1 MISVIVPVY
10 NVEKYLAECLD
21 SILNQTYTDLEIIC
35 VNDGSTDNSL
45 KILNEYAQKDNRI
58 KVISQKNKGLSG
70 ARNTGIKH
78 SSSEY
83 LTFIDSDDIIK
94 PTYMETL
101 WNNKDK
107 ADCVQVNMEL
117 FNDKMER
124 LTNNWFETF
133 YLDKETKLIEIT
145 PQNMTHIL
153 ISSWGKLLKKS
164 ILQKYNITFYEGII
178 HEDYAHT
185 YEYLFHCK
193 NLYYINEK
201 LYLYRQRENS
211 ITKTELNTKQKLDI
225 IKVFI
230 HVVKHIKK
238 YDNKIHKYRKFILT
252 SLKREGKTD
261 QILNSKN
268 LQTNY
273 YTHKLA
279 TLLNIKTQ
287 TFKKLLEVDSIRIN
301 IENPT
306 NDKKIEIYNT
316 NFTKYRYEHPTWL
329 KNGISLITNKNNLKI
344 TYKVPKNTIIKFFT
358 TPYIYIENKKTL
370 KVKSFKINNIET
382 IATPIYTK
390 DYFPYIYNIDTQNNE
405 FIEIFVNYELVY
417 NYKPKKMCQIE
428 LITNENTPLSITS
441 KTKLNVMEYK
451 YPNCEKGLKA
461 IILNTDKKHF
471 EFKINNPNS
480 QNIEMYYLAKG
491 IPSNQKV
498 ITPNIK
504 YKYIKINKIPYAT
517 NIIANIQSPIQLI
530 SQETSMDIEVKYKIK
545 EEK

>member
-10 NVEKYLAECLD
+10 NVEKYLTECLD

-461 IILNTDKKHF
+461 IILNTNKKHF

-480 QNIEMYYLAKG
+480 QNIEMYYLAKD
-491 IPSNQKV
+491 ISSNQKV